1 MADASAD
8 PAAVLRFWIDEIGP
22 KGWYGGGEA
31 VDAAV
36 RDRFRAT
43 WELAATDALTGWCCD
58 AQGTLAYIILT
69 DQFPRNMFRDDPRA
83 FATDRKALA
92 AAVPAIHRR
101 WDMQIPE
108 PQRQFFYMPLMHSER
123 ATDQDHCVRLF
134 LTRMPETGADN
145 LRHARAHRE
154 IVRRFG
160 RFPSRNAALGRP
172 NSAEEAAF
180 LASGGYGAIV
190 RDLSEVG

>member
-1 MADASAD
+1 MAEAGAG
-8 PAAVLRFWIDEIGP
+8 PAAVLRFWIDEVGP

-31 VDAAV
+31 VDASV
-36 RDRFRAT
+36 RERFAAT
-43 WELAATDALTGWCCD
+43 WERAAADALSGWCCD
-58 AQGTLAYIILT
+58 APGTLAYVILT
-69 DQFPRNMFRDDPRA
+69 DQFPRNMFRGDARA

-108 PQRQFFYMPLMHSER
+108 PQRQFFYLPLMHSER
-123 ATDQDHCVRLF
+123 ATDQDHCVRLL
-134 LTRMPETGADN
+134 LTRMPEAGADN

-160 RFPSRNAALGRP
+160 RFPTRNEALGRP
-172 NSAEEAAF
+172 SSAAEVAF
-180 LASGGYGAIV
+180 LDAGGYRSVLPAA
-190 RDLSEVG
+190 

>member
-1 MADASAD
+1 MAEAGAG
-8 PAAVLRFWIDEIGP
+8 PAAVLRFWIDEVGP

-31 VDAAV
+31 VDASV
-36 RDRFRAT
+36 RERFAAT
-43 WELAATDALTGWCCD
+43 WERAAADALSGWCCD
-58 AQGTLAYIILT
+58 APGTLAYVILT
-69 DQFPRNMFRDDPRA
+69 DQFPRNMFRGDARA

-108 PQRQFFYMPLMHSER
+108 PQRQFFYLPLMHSER
-123 ATDQDHCVRLF
+123 ATDQDHCVRLL
-134 LTRMPETGADN
+134 LTRMPEAGADN

-160 RFPSRNAALGRP
+160 RFPTRNEALGRP
-172 NSAEEAAF
+172 SSAAELAF
-180 LASGGYGAIV
+180 LDAGGYRSVLPAA
-190 RDLSEVG
+190 